1 MAKTNR
7 TNKKAAALAV
17 RRGLALGLRIQGG
30 SYPKIAQTMQAARG
44 QEQYADVI
52 PPGYD
57 HAAAYKD
64 VAAELERLNK
74 ENGEDAELLRRQMF
88 EQVMEL
94 WSVYFPM
101 ALKKDLFAANYCLSL
116 QNQIIRL
123 FSLDKQPQGGSQD
136 SGFGQITIEEW
147 RAKQRKQI
155 EQADEAIEI
164 FGDEFETHYRTI
176 SVST

>member
-1 MAKTNR
+1 MAKTNK

-30 SYPKIAQTMQAARG
+30 SYPKIAKTMQAARG
-44 QEQYADVI
+44 QEEYADVI

-57 HAAAYKD
+57 HASAYKD
-64 VAAELERLNK
+64 VAAELERLNQ
-74 ENGEDAELLRRQMF
+74 ENGEEAELLRRQMF

-94 WSVYFPM
+94 WAVYFPM

-116 QNQIIRL
+116 QNQIFKL
-123 FSLDKQPQGGSQD
+123 FSMEKPPPTGQAQ
-136 SGFGQITIEEW
+136 SGFGTITLEEW

-155 EQADEAIEI
+155 AQADEAIEI
-164 FGDEFETHYRTI
+164 FADEFETHYRAV